1 MFEGSIKFSYQSKS
15 KTQYRSISET
25 CPELVDNEIITIE
38 SPYTDLSSYQY
49 FGMFRRF
56 LLAVGFNETSILD
69 GAFHLALS
77 DSNDESVVDKLMDEY
92 EIQNKCTYNDRDY
105 YELQDKYNEL
115 KAKLSRLENPDNPQY
130 TEEEL
135 DAMIGSTKIRYLEWD
150 NLVPGSPEAVA
161 QGCTCPVMDNE
172 EMPIDRKWVNSDCP
186 LHGKKTM

>member
-25 CPELVDNEIITIE
+25 CPELVDDEIITIE
-38 SPYTDLSSYQY
+38 SPYTDLSVYQY

-69 GAFHLALS
+69 GAFHLALN
-77 DSNDESVVDKLMDEY
+77 DSNDEAVVDKLMDEY
-92 EIQNKCTYNDRDY
+92 EIQNKCIYNDRDY

-135 DAMIGSTKIRYLEWD
+135 NAMMSKKFKEWGD
-150 NLVPGSPEAVA
+150 LIPGSEEAIA
-161 QGCTCPVMDNE
+161 KGCTCPYLDNL
-172 EMPIDRKWVNSDCP
+172 EMPNDRKWVSGDC
-186 LHGKKTM
+186 LIHGKKTM